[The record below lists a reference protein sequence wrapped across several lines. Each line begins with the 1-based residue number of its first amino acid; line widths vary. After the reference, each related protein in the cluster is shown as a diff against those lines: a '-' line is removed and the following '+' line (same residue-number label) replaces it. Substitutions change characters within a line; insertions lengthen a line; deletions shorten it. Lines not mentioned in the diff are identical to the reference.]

1 MRRGSKIIC
10 LILMAAVTST
20 STVGIDSARAELP
33 RQGVPPKAAR
43 LKLVQSLGSS
53 QLSPKS
59 IVASSTGRV
68 IAQNMIYTH
77 GVSVFNA
84 DGNEVTR
91 VSDTVARKLLG
102 LKGRGTVEGAPVE
115 AAFSPDGRYAYV
127 SNYYMTGAGFNKKGF
142 DKCSGSVEYD
152 KSYLYKIDMTT
163 NAVVAAVQ
171 VGSVPKYVAVT
182 ANNKY
187 ALVSNWCSYSISVI
201 DLQTFTP
208 VKEIEVGRYPRGLVS
223 TKDSSRV
230 YFTVMGAGKIGYI
243 DMATFAVTT
252 WKSAA
257 STPRHVVLSPDD
269 KILYVSHNLSSI
281 VTSHNATN
289 GKVLRRVATGTEPR
303 TMEIA
308 PDGSALWVVN
318 YASNTLTV
326 VNTTTMLVQQSI
338 ATPPK
343 PIGVTYEPTL
353 RRVWVACYGGQI
365 RVYQV
370 RTPKPA

>member
-1 MRRGSKIIC
+1 MKRMSCFIAISALLLGLSNVGVS
-10 LILMAAVTST
+10 AV
-20 STVGIDSARAELP
+20 VA
-33 RQGVPPKAAR
+33 PPKVAR

-77 GVSVFNA
+77 GISVFTA
-84 DGNEVTR
+84 DGQEVTR
-91 VSDTVARKLLG
+91 ISDTVSRKMLG
-102 LKGRGTVEGAPVE
+102 LQGRGKAQGAPVE
-115 AAFSPDGRYAYV
+115 AAVSSNGQFAYV
-127 SNYYMTGAGFNKKGF
+127 SNYYMTGAGFNNKGF

-163 NAVVAAVQ
+163 NTVVDAVQ

-182 ANNKY
+182 PNNKY

-201 DLQTFTP
+201 DLATFTS
-208 VKEIEVGRYPRGLVS
+208 VTEIEVGRYPRGLVS

-243 DMATFAVTT
+243 DMASLKPTF

-257 STPRHVVLSPDD
+257 STPRHIVLSPDD

-281 VTSHNATN
+281 VTSHNATS

-326 VNTTTMLVQQSI
+326 VSTETMAVRQSI

-353 RRVWVACYGGQI
+353 KRVWVACYGGQI

>member
-1 MRRGSKIIC
+1 MLSAVKRTIC
-10 LILMAAVTST
+10 FVVVAGFFLGLSSWGASA
-20 STVGIDSARAELP
+20 TVA
-33 RQGVPPKAAR
+33 PPKVAR
-43 LKLVQSLGSS
+43 LKLVQSLGSP

-77 GVSVFNA
+77 GVSVFSA
-84 DGNEVTR
+84 DGQQVTR
-91 VSDTVARKLLG
+91 ISDTVPRKMLG
-102 LKGRGTVEGAPVE
+102 LRGRGKVQGAPVE
-115 AAFSPDGRYAYV
+115 AAFSPNGRFAYV
-127 SNYYMTGAGFNKKGF
+127 SNYYMTGKGFNKKGF
-142 DKCSGSVEYD
+142 DKCSGSVQYD
-152 KSYLYKIDMTT
+152 KSYLYKIDMTS
-163 NAVVAAVQ
+163 NKVVAAAQ

-182 ANNKY
+182 PNNKY

-201 DLQTFTP
+201 DLATFTA
-208 VKEIEVGRYPRGLVS
+208 VAEIEVGRYPRGLVS

-230 YFTVMGAGKIGYI
+230 YFTVMGAGKIGFV
-243 DMATFAVTT
+243 DMATLKPTF

-257 STPRHVVLSPDD
+257 STPRHMVLSPDD
-269 KILYVSHNLSSI
+269 KTLYVSHNLSSI
-281 VTSHNATN
+281 VTSHNASN

-326 VNTTTMLVQQSI
+326 VNTSTMLVQQSI

-343 PIGVTYEPTL
+343 PIGVTYEPKL
-353 RRVWVACYGGQI
+353 KRVWVASYGGQI

-370 RTPKPA
+370 RTPKPS

>member
-1 MRRGSKIIC
+1 MTQTFKRGLSLLIIS
-10 LILMAAVTST
+10 LLVVSFSGLST
-20 STVGIDSARAELP
+20 SAATT
-33 RQGVPPKAAR
+33 PPKVAR
-43 LKLVQSLGSS
+43 LKLVQSLGSP

-59 IVASSTGRV
+59 VVASPTGKV

-77 GVSVFNA
+77 GVSVFTA
-84 DGNEVTR
+84 DGQEVTR
-91 VSDTVARKLLG
+91 ISDTVGRKMLG
-102 LKGRGTVEGAPVE
+102 LQGRGKVQGAPVE
-115 AAFSPDGRYAYV
+115 AAFSPDGRFAYV

-152 KSYLYKIDMTT
+152 KSYLYKIDMTS
-163 NAVVAAVQ
+163 NKVVAAAQ

-182 ANNKY
+182 PNNKY

-201 DLQTFTP
+201 DLATFTP
-208 VKEIEVGRYPRGLVS
+208 VTEIEVGRYPRGLIS

-230 YFTVMGAGKIGYI
+230 YFTVMGAGQIGFI
-243 DMATFAVTT
+243 DMATLKPTI

-281 VTSHNATN
+281 VTSHNAMN
-289 GKVLRRVATGTEPR
+289 GRLLRRVATGTEPR

-326 VNTTTMLVQQSI
+326 VNTSTMLVQQSI

-343 PIGVTYEPTL
+343 P
-353 RRVWVACYGGQI
+353 A
-365 RVYQV
+365 
-370 RTPKPA
+370 